1 MTTRICSSEV
11 LGGELTSISS
21 LRPDFVIK
29 ETSSLSAA
37 SAEVLKLIVV
47 VEQFR

>member
-1 MTTRICSSEV
+1 MASS
-11 LGGELTSISS
+11 TSVSS
-21 LRPDFVIK
+21 LRPDFVST

-47 VEQFR
+47 TTFFGFVKV